1 MARVKSDSLN
11 EEKEMCIRDRTTA
24 YHIAGY
30 EIGSGMISYVSA
42 GLWPNALLVFVANIL
57 SVPGLLILTAVALG
71 VLYYVNKIRKAQ
83 A

>member
-1 MARVKSDSLN
+1 M
-11 EEKEMCIRDRTTA
+11 
-24 YHIAGY
+24 
-30 EIGSGMISYVSA
+30 
-42 GLWPNALLVFVANIL
+42 PNALLVFVANIL

>member
-1 MARVKSDSLN
+1 
-11 EEKEMCIRDRTTA
+11 
-24 YHIAGY
+24 
-30 EIGSGMISYVSA
+30 MISYVSA

>member
-1 MARVKSDSLN
+1 MLYAATYLAPAL
-11 EEKEMCIRDRTTA
+11 TTA